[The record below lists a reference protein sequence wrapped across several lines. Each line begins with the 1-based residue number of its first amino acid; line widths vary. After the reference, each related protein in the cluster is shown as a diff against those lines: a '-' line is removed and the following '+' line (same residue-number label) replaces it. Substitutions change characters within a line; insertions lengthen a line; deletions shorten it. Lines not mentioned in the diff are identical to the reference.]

1 VFVLGHLG
9 IGSRMLGPLRRR
21 LPWTWLFLGCVLP
34 DLIDKP
40 LFYGLLWLRGHPDA
54 LISGTRTFGHT
65 GLFLMLLTLLA
76 VVLRSRALWAVAAGV
91 LTHLLL
97 DGLGEVFVTP
107 PPDAHFLIALLFPLY
122 GVRFPVAHFDS
133 LYEHLRIGAQSAYN
147 IAGELLGGAIL
158 VRAWVVRRRV
168 ERQSTS

>member
-1 VFVLGHLG
+1 
-9 IGSRMLGPLRRR
+9 MLGPLRRR

-54 LISGTRTFGHT
+54 LISGTRTIGHS
-65 GLFLMLLTLLA
+65 GVFLLALTLLA
-76 VVLRSRALWAVAAGV
+76 AFSRSRALWAVVAGV
-91 LTHLLL
+91 FTHLML
-97 DGLGEVFVTP
+97 DSLGEIFITP
-107 PPDAHFLIALLFPLY
+107 PEDAHILIALLFPLY

-147 IAGELLGGAIL
+147 IAGELLGAAIL
-158 VRAWVVRRRV
+158 LRAWLGRKRDG
-168 ERQSTS
+168 SSSAA

>member
-9 IGSRMLGPLRRR
+9 IGSRMLGPWRRR
-21 LPWTWLFLGCVLP
+21 LPWVWLFLGCVLP

-54 LISGTRTFGHT
+54 LISGTRTVGHT
-65 GLFLMLLTLLA
+65 GLFLLLLA
-76 VVLRSRALWAVAAGV
+76 ALAFAFRRPALWAVAAGV

-97 DGLGEVFVTP
+97 DGLGEVLITP

-133 LYEHLRIGAQSAYN
+133 LYEHLRIGSQSAYN
-147 IAGELLGGAIL
+147 IAGELSGGGIL
-158 VRAWVVRRRV
+158 LRAWLARRRSALS
-168 ERQSTS
+168 R

>member
-1 VFVLGHLG
+1 MFVLGHLG

-21 LPWTWLFLGCVLP
+21 LPWPWLFFGCVLP

-40 LFYGLLWLRGHPDA
+40 LFYALLWSRGHPDA
-54 LISGTRTFGHT
+54 FISGTRTFGHT
-65 GLFLMLLTLLA
+65 GLFLLLLTALA
-76 VVLRSRALWAVAAGV
+76 ALFRSRALWAVAAGV

-97 DGLGEVFVTP
+97 DGLGELFITP
-107 PPDAHFLIALLFPLY
+107 PDDAHFLIALSFPWY

-147 IAGELLGGAIL
+147 IVGEVLGGAIL
-158 VRAWVVRRRV
+158 LRVWLLRRRGN
-168 ERQSTS
+168 RGAA

>member
-1 VFVLGHLG
+1 
-9 IGSRMLGPLRRR
+9 MLGPLQRR

-40 LFYGLLWLRGHPDA
+40 LFYGFLWLRGHPDGF
-54 LISGTRTFGHT
+54 ISGTRTFGHT
-65 GLFLMLLTLLA
+65 GLFLLLLTLLA
-76 VVLRSRALWAVAAGV
+76 AVFRRRALWAVAAGV

-97 DGLGEVFVTP
+97 DALGEVFITP
-107 PPDAHFLIALLFPLY
+107 PDDAHILIALLFPLY

-168 ERQSTS
+168 ERQSAS

>member
-1 VFVLGHLG
+1 
-9 IGSRMLGPLRRR
+9 MLGPLRGR

-40 LFYGLLWLRGHPDA
+40 LFYGLLWLRGHPDGF
-54 LISGTRTFGHT
+54 ISGTRTFGHT
-65 GLFLMLLTLLA
+65 GLFLLGLTLLA
-76 VVLRSRALWAVAAGV
+76 ALFRSRALWAVAAGV

-97 DGLGEVFVTP
+97 DSLGEVFITP
-107 PPDAHFLIALLFPLY
+107 PDDAHILIALLFPLY

-158 VRAWVVRRRV
+158 LRAWMVRRRA
-168 ERQSTS
+168 RRRSASRS